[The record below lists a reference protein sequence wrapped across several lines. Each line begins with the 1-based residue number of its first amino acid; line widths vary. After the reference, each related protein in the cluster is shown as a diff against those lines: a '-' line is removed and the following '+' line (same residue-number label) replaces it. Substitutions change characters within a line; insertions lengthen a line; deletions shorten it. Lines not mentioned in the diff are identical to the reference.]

1 MITLYKNSNKNKVTH
16 SKLWIVTPQSL
27 KTERELFAGDILK
40 LETTQKALR
49 RKLENKINKMWCL
62 PL

>member
-40 LETTQKALR
+40 LETT
-49 RKLENKINKMWCL
+49 
-62 PL
+62 